1 MLTAVLRRLRDV
13 VRFRV
18 VLWTQPRFLV
28 GVVSVLRSPDGR
40 ILLLEN
46 RFWHGNRWGCP
57 SGHMRY
63 GESPEAAARR
73 ELSEECG
80 LVPSSLE
87 VARVSTGYV
96 KRIEIWCLGTVAI
109 QEAPIHLQ
117 RLEITDAALLPPA
130 EALAR
135 MRPSQAAVV
144 RQVLGTSI

>member
-1 MLTAVLRRLRDV
+1 MLLAVLRRVRDV

-46 RFWHGNRWGCP
+46 RFWQGNRWGCP

-80 LVPSSLE
+80 LVPDALR
-87 VARVSTGYV
+87 VVRVSTGYV
-96 KRIEIWCLGTVAI
+96 KRLEIWCLGTVDI
-109 QEAPIHLQ
+109 DRAPTALQ
-117 RLEITDAALLPPA
+117 RLEISDAALLPPA
-130 EALAR
+130 EALER

-144 RQVLGTSI
+144 RELLDITA